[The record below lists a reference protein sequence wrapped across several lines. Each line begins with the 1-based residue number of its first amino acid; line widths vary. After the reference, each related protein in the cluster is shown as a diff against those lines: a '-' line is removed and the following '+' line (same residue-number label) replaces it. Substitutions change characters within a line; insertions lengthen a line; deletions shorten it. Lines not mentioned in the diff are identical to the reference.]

1 MKPTSRLLLACVMLA
16 SAAPAWAQPRAY
28 RLPAVDLK
36 EPVIWGTVCEAPDGT
51 ALAFGG
57 QDQNDDD
64 GRPPTRLRQ
73 GKEWKS
79 IRQELRAGNPLQH
92 LGERAGEA
100 GRSLKDVLARGR
112 ALYLDGLPREET
124 ATRVRTELSPRLKKV
139 AEEVA
144 ALVTDL
150 GRPVVARNDYEAAQ
164 AKQAKTSLDGA
175 GTQLERVC
183 ERLSNRPLDA
193 DPLAQL
199 AAAAI
204 LLERA
209 AESLDAE
216 PPPRALGPLVYEPKT
231 KRFVLFG
238 GDHFDY
244 LTNDTWLF
252 DPTQRR
258 WQQRHPAAAP
268 PPRAN
273 HTLKADGD
281 GTVTLTGGYTYTS
294 STDYVGGQYRDQGDG
309 DWSYD
314 LAADTWKGRVD
325 GVAPDQR
332 VYRTGPFHPDFFLQ
346 GPRPDAAVFAG
357 WLDKL
362 PANTWQRTKPPQLP
376 QLNRDWGTAV
386 LDPDR
391 DLILRWSGGHSA
403 HGGTDVPH
411 FHLASN
417 RWELPCPVEF
427 PLGQLYSNTSY
438 PEGVSFNGRPW
449 ITGHT
454 YQNYGY
460 DPLSRQMLFLGQPR
474 YFYRYDPDRGDWSG
488 TRTLKPRELSYPNCF
503 YTLTVTPTPHGL
515 VCWTEQGKLFH
526 LLKGGQQWQEVKLS
540 GDKLPGAVVDNS
552 TVVHDAKRDRL
563 LFFRKPYGEKQT
575 YDGQVHEVEWRT
587 GRVRALS
594 PKGMAAAGA
603 IPYLCQ
609 IRSDAGQDLLL
620 VGATLPPDVGGVR
633 RTPAYDCAG
642 DRWLSL
648 QLGGEDPSGKTGR
661 NVSLGLMY
669 DARRKLF
676 WAVDTHSQVYVLRL
690 DRKTAD
696 ERELAQPG
704 KNAPRDRPQKD

>member
-1 MKPTSRLLLACVMLA
+1 MGAAACLPLAGGG
-16 SAAPAWAQPRAY
+16 PQRACH
-28 RLPAVDLK
+28 LGA
-36 EPVIWGTVCEAPDGT
+36 VCEAPGGVT
-51 ALAFGG
+51 LAFGG
-57 QDQNDDD
+57 QDQNADD
-64 GRPPTRLRQ
+64 GRPSTCLRE
-73 GKEWKS
+73 GKVWKA
-79 IRQELRAGNPLQH
+79 IRQEMRAGNPLQH
-92 LGERAGEA
+92 LGDRAGEA
-100 GRSLKDVLARGR
+100 GKSLKDIVARGR
-112 ALYLDGLPREET
+112 ALYLNGLPREDT
-124 ATRVRTELSPRLKKV
+124 AKRVRTELAPRLKKV

-144 ALVTDL
+144 ALLVALD
-150 GRPVVARNDYEAAQ
+150 RPAAAWKEYEVAQ
-164 AKQAKTSLDGA
+164 AKWARAELDRA
-175 GTQLERVC
+175 TARLEEIRTG
-183 ERLSNRPLDA
+183 LPLGDLGPA
-193 DPLAQL
+193 ALAQL
-199 AAAAI
+199 AAAHI

-216 PPPRALGPLVYEPKT
+216 PPPRALSPLVYDVKT
-231 KRFVLFG
+231 KQFVLFG

-252 DPTQRR
+252 DLAQRR

-273 HTLKADGD
+273 HTLKANGD

-294 STDYVGGQYRDQGDG
+294 NTDYVGGQYRDLGDG
-309 DWSYD
+309 DWTYD

-325 GVAPDQR
+325 GVAPGQR
-332 VYRTGPFHPDFFLQ
+332 IYRTGPFHPDFFLQ
-346 GPRPDAAVFAG
+346 GVRPDAAAFAG
-357 WLDKL
+357 WLDRL

-386 LDPDR
+386 LDPDH

-403 HGGTDVPH
+403 HGGTDVLH
-411 FHLASN
+411 FHLAGN
-417 RWELPCPVEF
+417 RWELPFPVEF
-427 PLGQLYSNTSY
+427 PLGQLYANTSY
-438 PEGVSFNGRPW
+438 PEGVSFNRRPW

-460 DPLSRQMLFLGQPR
+460 DSSAQQMFFLGQPR
-474 YFYRYDPDRGDWSG
+474 YFYRYDPDRGDWTG
-488 TRTLKPRELSYPNCF
+488 RALKPRELSYASCF

-526 LLKGGQQWQEVKLS
+526 LPQGGQQWQEVKLA

-575 YDGQVHEVEWRT
+575 YDGQVHEVEWQT
-587 GRVRALS
+587 GRVRTLS
-594 PKGMAAAGA
+594 PKGMAAAGS

-609 IRSDAGQDLLL
+609 IRYDAGQDLLL
-620 VGATLPPDVGGVR
+620 VGATLPAGEKEMR

-648 QLGGEDPSGKTGR
+648 RIGGEDPSGKTGR

-669 DARRKLF
+669 DARRRLF

-690 DRKTAD
+690 DRKTAG
-696 ERELAQPG
+696 ERDLDQPG
-704 KNAPRDRPQKD
+704 KNPPGDRPQKD